1 MAANRMTE
9 KQKAQALEYVAKH
22 NNNITEAAKD
32 MGIARGTLAY
42 RLRMAGWERTDA
54 MIEGAD
60 ESNSY
65 TTADGE
71 ITIPVLPD
79 ENLSPEELV
88 ERMTTS
94 FNRKKE
100 NHESR
105 RWIPI
110 KVNSNMP
117 IGLAWLGD
125 PHVDDDG
132 CDWPTLR
139 RHVKLIQE
147 TEGFHGCS
155 IGDVSNNWVGRL
167 AALYANQSA
176 TAQEAWKL
184 VEWLIKEID
193 PLILIAGNHDMW
205 SGAGDPVN
213 WMKKPH
219 TVYEDWSARIE
230 LRFRNGSSTRLIAAH
245 DMAGHSMWNQ
255 LHGPTKMARFQQNA
269 DFYIAGH
276 KHTWALSQIELPEA
290 NRTPWLARARGYKF
304 FDDYAV
310 KLSLEEQR
318 YGHSIAMIID
328 PNEDDPVR
336 RVTCFADLEEGA
348 DYLTYKRGKYKK
360 G

>member
-1 MAANRMTE
+1 MVQPSITKEQRKRAL
-9 KQKAQALEYVAKH
+9 QALAAH
-22 NNNITEAAKD
+22 GNNVTEAAKSLD
-32 MGIARGTLAY
+32 MPRSTLVG
-42 RLRMAGWERTDA
+42 RLRAMGWQRTEA
-54 MIEGAD
+54 MINAAD
-60 ESNSY
+60 PTIEN
-65 TTADGE
+65 TTADGT
-71 ITIPVLPD
+71 ITIPALPEED
-79 ENLSPEELV
+79 LSPDDLV
-88 ERMTTS
+88 ERMTES

-100 NHESR
+100 NHEAR
-105 RWIPI
+105 RWIPL
-110 KVNSNMP
+110 KVHSNAPM
-117 IGLAWLGD
+117 GLAWLGD

-139 RHVKLIQE
+139 RHVKCIQE
-147 TEGFHGCS
+147 TEGLHGCS

-176 TAQEAWKL
+176 TAKEAWKL

-219 TVYEDWSARIE
+219 TVYEDWSARIQ
-230 LRFRNGSSTRLIAAH
+230 LNFPNGTNTRLIAAH

-255 LHGPTKMARFQQNA
+255 LHGPMKQAKFLQNA

-290 NRTPWLARARGYKF
+290 DRTPWLARARGYKF

-310 KLSLEEQR
+310 KLSLEEQH

-328 PNEDDPVR
+328 PNEDSPVR

-348 DYLTYKRGKYKK
+348 DYLTYKRKKY
-360 G
+360 GA

>member
-1 MAANRMTE
+1 M
-9 KQKAQALEYVAKH
+9 
-22 NNNITEAAKD
+22 
-32 MGIARGTLAY
+32 
-42 RLRMAGWERTDA
+42 
-54 MIEGAD
+54 
-60 ESNSY
+60 
-65 TTADGE
+65 
-71 ITIPVLPD
+71 
-79 ENLSPEELV
+79 
-88 ERMTTS
+88 
-94 FNRKKE
+94 
-100 NHESR
+100 
-105 RWIPI
+105 
-110 KVNSNMP
+110 
-117 IGLAWLGD
+117 GLAWLGD

-139 RHVKLIQE
+139 RHVKCIQE

-167 AALYANQSA
+167 AALYAKQSA
-176 TAQEAWKL
+176 TAKEAWKL

-219 TVYEDWSARIE
+219 TVYEDWSARIQ
-230 LRFRNGSSTRLIAAH
+230 LCFPNGTNTRLIAAH

-255 LHGPTKMARFQQNA
+255 LHGPMKQAKFLQNA

-290 NRTPWLARARGYKF
+290 DRTPWLARARGYKF

-328 PNEDDPVR
+328 PNEDSPVR

-348 DYLTYKRGKYKK
+348 DYLTYKRKKY
-360 G
+360 GA

>member
-1 MAANRMTE
+1 MAQHSLTK
-9 KQKAQALEYVAKH
+9 KQKEQALKAVAEH
-22 NNNITEAAKD
+22 GNNITEAAKALG
-32 MGIARGTLAY
+32 MNRNTLSH
-42 RLRMAGWERTDA
+42 RLRSIGWKRTEA
-54 MIEGAD
+54 MIDAVDPTSE
-60 ESNSY
+60 N
-65 TTADGE
+65 TTADGH

-79 ENLSPEELV
+79 ENLSPDELV
-88 ERMTTS
+88 ERMTDS

-100 NHESR
+100 NHEAR
-105 RWIPI
+105 RWIPL
-110 KVNSNMP
+110 KVNSNAPM
-117 IGLAWLGD
+117 GLAWLGD

-139 RHVKLIQE
+139 RHVKCIQD
-147 TEGFHGCS
+147 TEGLHGCS

-176 TAQEAWKL
+176 TAKEAWKL

-219 TVYEDWSARIE
+219 TVYEDWSARIQ
-230 LRFRNGSSTRLIAAH
+230 LNFPNGTNTRLIAAH

-255 LHGPTKMARFQQNA
+255 LHGPMKQAKFLQNA

-290 NRTPWLARARGYKF
+290 DRTPWLARARGYKF

-310 KLSLEEQR
+310 KLSLEEQH

-328 PNEDDPVR
+328 PNEDSPVR

-348 DYLTYKRGKYKK
+348 DYLTYKRKKY
-360 G
+360 GA

>member
-1 MAANRMTE
+1 MVQPSLT
-9 KQKAQALEYVAKH
+9 KQQKEQALKAIAAH
-22 NNNITEAAKD
+22 GNNITEAARALG
-32 MGIARGTLAY
+32 MPRATLVN
-42 RLRMAGWERTDA
+42 RLRVAGWKRTEA
-54 MIEGAD
+54 MINAAD
-60 ESNSY
+60 PTADN
-65 TTADGE
+65 TTADGQ

-79 ENLSPEELV
+79 ENLSPDQLV
-88 ERMTTS
+88 ERMTDS

-100 NHESR
+100 NHEAR
-105 RWIPI
+105 RWIPL
-110 KVNSNMP
+110 KVNSNAPM
-117 IGLAWLGD
+117 GLAWLGD

-139 RHVKLIQE
+139 RHVKCIQD

-167 AALYANQSA
+167 AALYAKQSA
-176 TAQEAWKL
+176 TAKEAWKL

-219 TVYEDWSARIE
+219 TVYEDWSARIQ
-230 LRFRNGSSTRLIAAH
+230 LNFPNGTNTRLIAAH

-255 LHGPTKMARFQQNA
+255 LHGPMKQAKFLQNA

-290 NRTPWLARARGYKF
+290 DRTPWLARARGYKF

-310 KLSLEEQR
+310 RLSLEEQH

-328 PNEDDPVR
+328 PNEDSPVR

-348 DYLTYKRGKYKK
+348 DYLTFKRTKYRA
-360 G
+360 

>member
-1 MAANRMTE
+1 MSQLGLTKSQKSAALEAMAA
-9 KQKAQALEYVAKH
+9 Y
-22 NNNITEAAKD
+22 NNNITEAANAL
-32 MGIARGTLAY
+32 GIPRTTLSY
-42 RLRMAGWERTDA
+42 RLRCAGWVRTDA

-60 ESNSY
+60 PSNSY
-65 TTADGE
+65 TTKDGS
-71 ITIPVLPD
+71 ITIPILPD
-79 ENLSPEELV
+79 EDLSPDELV
-88 ERMTTS
+88 ERMTDS

-105 RWIPI
+105 RWIPL
-110 KVNSNMP
+110 KVNSNLP

-132 CDWPTLR
+132 CDWPMLR
-139 RHVKLIQE
+139 RHVKCIQE
-147 TEGFHGCS
+147 TEGLHGCS

-176 TAQEAWKL
+176 TAKEAWKL

-219 TVYEDWSARIE
+219 TVYEDWSARIQ
-230 LRFRNGSSTRLIAAH
+230 LSFPNGTNTRLIAAH

-255 LHGPTKMARFQQNA
+255 LHGPMKQAKFLQNA

-310 KLSLEEQR
+310 KLSLEEQH
-318 YGHSIAMIID
+318 YGHAIAMIID
-328 PNEDDPVR
+328 PNEESPVR

-348 DYLTYKRGKYKK
+348 DYLNYKRAKYK
-360 G
+360 

>member
-1 MAANRMTE
+1 MARHSLTK
-9 KQKAQALEYVAKH
+9 KQKEQALRAIAAH
-22 NNNITEAAKD
+22 GNNITEAAKSLG
-32 MGIARGTLAY
+32 MARNTLAH
-42 RLRMAGWERTDA
+42 RLRAVGWKRTEA
-54 MIEGAD
+54 MIDAAD
-60 ESNSY
+60 PTSEN
-65 TTADGE
+65 TTADGH
-71 ITIPVLPD
+71 ITIPVLPE
-79 ENLSPEELV
+79 ENLSPDELV
-88 ERMTTS
+88 ERMTDS

-100 NHESR
+100 NHEAR
-105 RWIPI
+105 RWIPL
-110 KVNSNMP
+110 KVNSNAPM
-117 IGLAWLGD
+117 GLAWLGD

-139 RHVKLIQE
+139 RHVKCIQE
-147 TEGFHGCS
+147 TEGLHGCS

-176 TAQEAWKL
+176 TAKEAWKL

-219 TVYEDWSARIE
+219 TVYEDWSARIQ
-230 LRFRNGSSTRLIAAH
+230 LNFPNGTNTRLIAAH

-255 LHGPTKMARFQQNA
+255 LHGPMKQAKFLQNA

-290 NRTPWLARARGYKF
+290 DRTPWLARARGYKF

-310 KLSLEEQR
+310 KLSLEEQH

-328 PNEDDPVR
+328 PNEDSPVR

-348 DYLTYKRGKYKK
+348 DYLTYKRKKY
-360 G
+360 GA

>member
-1 MAANRMTE
+1 MVQPSITK
-9 KQKAQALEYVAKH
+9 KQREQALEAVAAH
-22 NNNITEAAKD
+22 GNNVTEAAKSLN
-32 MGIARGTLAY
+32 MPRATLVG
-42 RLRMAGWERTDA
+42 RLKSAGWQRTEA
-54 MIEGAD
+54 MINAAD
-60 ESNSY
+60 PTTGN
-65 TTADGE
+65 TTADGS

-79 ENLSPEELV
+79 EDLSPDELV
-88 ERMTTS
+88 ERMTNS

-100 NHESR
+100 NHEAR
-105 RWIPI
+105 RWIPL
-110 KVNSNMP
+110 KVNSNAPM
-117 IGLAWLGD
+117 GLAWLGD

-139 RHVKLIQE
+139 RHVKCIQD
-147 TEGFHGCS
+147 TEGLHGCS

-176 TAQEAWKL
+176 TAKEAWKL

-219 TVYEDWSARIE
+219 TVYEDWSARIQ
-230 LRFRNGSSTRLIAAH
+230 LCFPNGSNTRLIAAH

-255 LHGPTKMARFQQNA
+255 LHGPMKQAKFLQNA

-310 KLSLEEQR
+310 KLSLEEQH

-328 PNEDDPVR
+328 PNEENPVR

-348 DYLTYKRGKYKK
+348 DYLTYKRKKY
-360 G
+360 GA

>member
-1 MAANRMTE
+1 MVQHSLTK
-9 KQKAQALEYVAKH
+9 KQKEQALKAVAAH
-22 NNNITEAAKD
+22 GNNITEAAKALG
-32 MGIARGTLAY
+32 MNRNTLSN
-42 RLRMAGWERTDA
+42 RLRSIGWKRTEA
-54 MIEGAD
+54 MIDSVDPTAE
-60 ESNSY
+60 N
-65 TTADGE
+65 TTADGH

-79 ENLSPEELV
+79 ENLSPDELV
-88 ERMTTS
+88 ERMTDS

-100 NHESR
+100 NHEAR
-105 RWIPI
+105 RWIPLR
-110 KVNSNMP
+110 VNSNAPM
-117 IGLAWLGD
+117 GLAWLGD

-139 RHVKLIQE
+139 RHVKCIQE
-147 TEGFHGCS
+147 TEGLHGCS

-176 TAQEAWKL
+176 TAKEAWKL

-219 TVYEDWSARIE
+219 TVYEDWSARIQ
-230 LRFRNGSSTRLIAAH
+230 LNFPNGTNTRLIAAH

-255 LHGPTKMARFQQNA
+255 LHGPMKQAKFLQNA

-290 NRTPWLARARGYKF
+290 DRTPWLARARGYKF

-310 KLSLEEQR
+310 KLSLEEQH

-328 PNEDDPVR
+328 PNEDSPVR

-348 DYLTYKRGKYKK
+348 DYLTFKRKKY
-360 G
+360 GA

>member
-1 MAANRMTE
+1 MAQPRLTKRQ
-9 KQKAQALEYVAKH
+9 KQEALRVIAQC
-22 NNNITEAAKD
+22 NNNISEASKIL
-32 MGIARGTLAY
+32 GIARSTLVN
-42 RLRMAGWERTDA
+42 RLHNAGWKRTDE
-54 MIEGAD
+54 MIEQNDQSLAHVT
-60 ESNSY
+60 S
-65 TTADGE
+65 DGE
-71 ITIPVLPD
+71 IEIPVLPD
-79 ENLSPEELV
+79 ENLSPDELV

-94 FNRKKE
+94 FERKRTA
-100 NHESR
+100 HLSR
-105 RWIPI
+105 KWIP
-110 KVNSNMP
+110 VNVKSNMP

-139 RHVKLIQE
+139 RHVDCIQK
-147 TEGFHGCS
+147 TEGLHGCS

-167 AALYANQSA
+167 AALYAKQSA

-219 TVYEDWSARIE
+219 VVYEDWSARIQ
-230 LRFRNGSSTRLIAAH
+230 LNFKNGTNVRLIAAH

-255 LHGPTKMARFQQNA
+255 LHGPMKQAKFLQNA

-318 YGHSIAMIID
+318 YGHAIAMIID
-328 PNEDDPVR
+328 PNEESPVR

-348 DYLTYKRGKYKK
+348 DYLTYKRKKY
-360 G
+360 GA